1 MRANVCS
8 FIIFRKVVPEKR
20 LGSCLGLKDLDLHPD
35 KIISRL
41 GAVDA
46 ALAI

>member
-1 MRANVCS
+1 MQFYNFQKS
-8 FIIFRKVVPEKR
+8 SSRKEIDRVW
-20 LGSCLGLKDLDLHPD
+20 GSKVLDLHPD